1 VLKALTFHGKQTI
14 QYVTVPDPRIEHPKD
29 ILLKVLLTA
38 ICGSDLHVYN
48 EREKGLDYGTVMG
61 HEFIGQIA
69 EIGNEV
75 KSFQPGDI
83 FSCPFTTNCG
93 ECFYC
98 RIGLTA
104 RCTKGQLFGWVEDG
118 MGLHGGQAEYV
129 RVPLADS
136 TLLGLPENVSLEEG
150 LFLGDIFSTGYFCAD
165 MVDINPNGTYAI
177 VGCGPVGLFAIFGA
191 KELGAKKIYAIDS
204 VTERLKLAEK
214 FGAIPLNYLKNNP
227 VELIREVTDGR
238 GADAA
243 LEVVGSQEAGRLAFD
258 LVRPGGI
265 ISTVGVHTE
274 KYVAF
279 SPVEAYNKNIT
290 YKIGRCPA
298 RHYME
303 KLLPIVQSKKYDLR
317 AIISHRLPLAEGVR
331 GYEIFNNKLDNCIKV
346 LLQP

>member
-1 VLKALTFHGKQTI
+1 MKALTFHGKQTI
-14 QYVTVPDPRIEHPKD
+14 KYETVPDPQIEHPKD
-29 ILLKVLLTA
+29 VILKVLLTA
-38 ICGSDLHVYN
+38 ICGSDLHVYH
-48 EREKGLDYGTVMG
+48 ERETGLDYGTVMG
-61 HEFIGQIA
+61 HEFVGEIV

-75 KSFQPGDI
+75 KSFQTGDVVY
-83 FSCPFTTNCG
+83 CPFTTNCG

-104 RCTKGQLFGWVEDG
+104 RCTKGQLFGWVENG
-118 MGLHGGQAEYV
+118 FGLHGGQAEYV

-136 TLLGLPENVSLEEG
+136 TLLRLPENVTLEEG

-165 MVDINPNGTYAI
+165 MADIKPNGTYTI
-177 VGCGPVGLFAIFGA
+177 VGCGPVGLLAILGA
-191 KELGAKKIYAIDS
+191 KELGAEKMYGIDS
-204 VTERLKLAEK
+204 VPERLELAEK
-214 FGAIPLNYLKNNP
+214 FGAIPINYQQKNP
-227 VELIREVTDGR
+227 VELIREATDGR

-243 LEVVGSQEAGRLAFD
+243 LEVVGSQGAGRLAFD

-298 RHYME
+298 RYYME
-303 KLLPIVQSKKYDLR
+303 KLLPIVQARKYDLT
-317 AIISHRLPLAEGVR
+317 AIISHRMPLAEGVR
-331 GYEIFNNKLDNCIKV
+331 GYEIFDKKLDNCIKV
-346 LLQP
+346 ILEP